1 MAMVMDVVQLR
12 TPIGWFRCHIVGG
25 VVREGRFVDG
35 GRARRDDED
44 VAAALDDYFGGT
56 VDAIDAIRVAA
67 DGTTFQHRVWDALR
81 QIPVGE
87 TVSYVDIARELGIP
101 GASRA
106 VGAANASN
114 PIALIVP
121 CHRVVRADGSLGGY
135 GGGLERK
142 QWLLTHERVGRGVLS
157 TQLLLT
163 E

>member
-1 MAMVMDVVQLR
+1 
-12 TPIGWFRCHIVGG
+12 
-25 VVREGRFVDG
+25 
-35 GRARRDDED
+35 
-44 VAAALDDYFGGT
+44 
-56 VDAIDAIRVAA
+56 
-67 DGTTFQHRVWDALR
+67 VWDALR
-81 QIPVGE
+81 RIPVGE

-142 QWLLTHERVGRGVLS
+142 QWLLTHERVGRGVFS

>member
-1 MAMVMDVVQLR
+1 
-12 TPIGWFRCHIVGG
+12 
-25 VVREGRFVDG
+25 
-35 GRARRDDED
+35 
-44 VAAALDDYFGGT
+44 
-56 VDAIDAIRVAA
+56 
-67 DGTTFQHRVWDALR
+67 
-81 QIPVGE
+81 
-87 TVSYVDIARELGIP
+87 LGIP

-142 QWLLTHERVGRGVLS
+142 QWLLTHERVGRGVFS